1 MAEPAGTTR
10 LTRRLGS
17 LDGAALIVSNVIGI
31 GIFTTPGLV
40 ASMVPGPGAFL
51 GVWAAGAVLALI
63 GGLVYAELG
72 GAYPEAGGEYVY
84 LREAFG
90 PGVAFLSGWTS
101 LLAGFAGAIAA
112 GAVGFAIY
120 LERLIPGLGNI
131 VSLRFGGGPVLDL
144 HPQRLVAL
152 ALIALLTLVHTR
164 GLGPGRTVQNLLA
177 GLSVVTIAALV
188 ALGLTAHPA
197 VAGTTAS
204 AWPPA
209 QDGGV
214 LLALVLVMFTYS
226 GWNAAAYLAG
236 EMRAPGRSL
245 RAAVV
250 GGTVVVTALYLGLNL
265 LYLRTVPFGAL
276 EGSVAVADVAADA
289 VFGGSG
295 AAVVAV
301 VVGLALGSG
310 VSAMLLAGPR
320 IYFAMARDGVLPTA
334 FGRID
339 PRSGVPSFAVG
350 AQALW
355 AGVLVLTGAFEDL
368 ITYTAFAVV
377 LFSAVAVAALFVLR
391 RRPGWGYLAP
401 IRVWGHPWTSTLFLL
416 VSVAM
421 LVQAV
426 RFAPGPSL
434 MGAALV
440 TAGVP
445 VYLLT
450 RGSGARRR
458 ATEPPHSE
466 PPLEGEEP

>member
-131 VSLRFGGGPVLDL
+131 VPLRFGGGPGLDL

-177 GLSVVTIAALV
+177 VLSVVTIAALV
-188 ALGLTAHPA
+188 ALGLAAQPA
-197 VAGTTAS
+197 VAGTTAT

-236 EMRAPGRSL
+236 EMRVPGRSL

-295 AAVVAV
+295 SAVVAV

-320 IYFAMARDGVLPTA
+320 IYFAMARDGVLPIA

-339 PRSGVPSFAVG
+339 TRSGVPSFAVV

-401 IRVWGHPWTSTLFLL
+401 VKVWGHPWTSTLFLL
-416 VSVAM
+416 VSAAM

-434 MGAALV
+434 MGASLV
-440 TAGVP
+440 CAGVP